1 MLICRMSDYVK
12 RALPLLQVIAKSK
25 PKIRNAIIEH
35 GPGDLIKAISEIV
48 LNVLKGV
55 IKLTARQKKRL
66 VRYKNKLR
74 ALSSNKVSQKIKKKF
89 LTQKGGGGGASVLAL
104 LLPIALSA
112 ISAQLQKS

>member
-1 MLICRMSDYVK
+1 MLIYRMSDYVK

-55 IKLTARQKKRL
+55 IKLTARQKKVWFVTRT
-66 VRYKNKLR
+66 N
-74 ALSSNKVSQKIKKKF
+74 F
-89 LTQKGGGGGASVLAL
+89 VLCRVTR
-104 LLPIALSA
+104 SRR
-112 ISAQLQKS
+112 K